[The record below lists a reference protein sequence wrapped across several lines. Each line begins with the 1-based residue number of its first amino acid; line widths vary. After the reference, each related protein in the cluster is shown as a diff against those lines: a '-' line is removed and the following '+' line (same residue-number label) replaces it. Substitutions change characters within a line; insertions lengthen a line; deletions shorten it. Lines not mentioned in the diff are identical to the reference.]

1 MVQLLSPLDAVAVWI
16 LLAEKGVGLA
26 LQGARVLGVLHAVL
40 LLLPL
45 GLFPLPTHLK
55 QLPQF
60 VGPALQATGIQ
71 VVAVIQTEAEAE
83 VSKALKEG
91 GVTVEYQRKKAK
103 EMVKFFKQQQ
113 YNQAVE
119 DSQVFGMTP
128 KNEINNGR
136 WTMFGLL
143 VGMMTEYATG
153 VDFIDQIKLTISV
166 MGIADVYD

>member
-1 MVQLLSPLDAVAVWI
+1 MMAIST
-16 LLAEKGVGLA
+16 E
-26 LQGARVLGVLHAVL
+26 
-40 LLLPL
+40 
-45 GLFPLPTHLK
+45 
-55 QLPQF
+55 
-60 VGPALQATGIQ
+60 
-71 VVAVIQTEAEAE
+71 TEAEAE

-153 VDFIDQIKLTISV
+153 VDFIDQVKLTVSV
-166 MGIADVYD
+166 LGIAVAVMFVAVFVLRTAGEPLVTCQRIARDLLFFL